1 MKKILDYQYSNCSL
15 RTHKDSPPF
24 FSDRIAVDPPAVCR
38 IIIAVIIIV
47 QFQFPIVHLAGPLDG
62 LAEAA
67 RTGHGP
73 IGGVIVSRRDRSLCV
88 EDLCD
93 ILVEVHAVAVQG
105 SALHEGQGAGGHR
118 FQRIP
123 QQRAEHVPVVQHVL
137 GGYLQ
142 IPPVQVPF
150 VAGDRAV
157 LGHFLHVA
165 PSLVIVAALN
175 NRVSIPAGE
184 AHRAVDRIIQIVQ
197 SP

>member
-1 MKKILDYQYSNCSL
+1 M
-15 RTHKDSPPF
+15 
-24 FSDRIAVDPPAVCR
+24 
-38 IIIAVIIIV
+38 
-47 QFQFPIVHLAGPLDG
+47 HLAGPLDG
-62 LAEAA
+62 LDEAA

-73 IGGVIVSRRDRSLCV
+73 IVGVIVSCRNSSLSI
-88 EDLCD
+88 EHLRH

-123 QQRAEHVPVVQHVL
+123 QQCPKHVTVVQHIQCR
-137 GGYLQ
+137 YLQ

-157 LGHFLHVA
+157 LSHFLHVA

-184 AHRAVDRIIQIVQ
+184 AHRAVGRVVHGRPDAR
-197 SP
+197 

>member
-1 MKKILDYQYSNCSL
+1 MRAVPEERIKIPS
-15 RTHKDSPPF
+15 PF
-24 FSDRIAVDPPAVCR
+24 FSDGVTVDPPAVFGVV
-38 IIIAVIIIV
+38 IAVVVIDQGEFFV
-47 QFQFPIVHLAGPLDG
+47 VHLAGPLDG
-62 LAEAA
+62 LYEAA

-88 EDLCD
+88 EDLRH

-118 FQRIP
+118 FQRVP
-123 QQRAEHVPVVQHVL
+123 QQCPKHVTVVQHIQ

-142 IPPVQVPF
+142 IASVQVPF
-150 VAGDRAV
+150 VAGDRSV

-165 PSLVIVAALN
+165 ASQVVVAALN

-184 AHRAVDRIIQIVQ
+184 AHRAVGRVVHHRPDAR
-197 SP
+197 

>member
-1 MKKILDYQYSNCSL
+1 MPYSAIPYERIKIPS
-15 RTHKDSPPF
+15 PF
-24 FSDRIAVDPPAVCR
+24 FSDGIAIDPPAVFGVV
-38 IIIAVIIIV
+38 IAVVVIDQGGFFV
-47 QFQFPIVHLAGPLDG
+47 VHLAGPLDG

-88 EDLCD
+88 EDFRH
-93 ILVEVHAVAVQG
+93 ILDEVHAVAVQG

-123 QQRAEHVPVVQHVL
+123 QQCPKHIPVVQHIQ

-142 IPPVQVPF
+142 IAPVQVPF

-157 LGHFLHVA
+157 LGDFLHVA

-184 AHRAVDRIIQIVQ
+184 AHRAVGRVVHGRPDAR
-197 SP
+197 

>member
-1 MKKILDYQYSNCSL
+1 MPYRAVPYERIKIPS
-15 RTHKDSPPF
+15 PF
-24 FSDRIAVDPPAVCR
+24 FSDGIAIDPPS
-38 IIIAVIIIV
+38 IGGMVITVIV
-47 QFQFPIVHLAGPLDG
+47 IDQGQFVVVHLAGPLYG
-62 LAEAA
+62 LDESSGA
-67 RTGHGP
+67 GGCS

-88 EDLCD
+88 EDLRH

-105 SALHEGQGAGGHR
+105 SVLHEGQGAGGHR

-123 QQRAEHVPVVQHVL
+123 QQCPEHVPVVQHIQ

-157 LGHFLHVA
+157 LSHFLHVA

-184 AHRAVDRIIQIVQ
+184 AHRAVGRVVDHGPHAR
-197 SP
+197 